1 MDSPLDLL
9 SCSHSRWRVKSTSE
23 LVWCRQWSKHCSR
36 LLCCRGNLTLRQ
48 SLKCQLTFQPH
59 EVNSCSFDYQKD
71 IQMDSR
77 HQQLKRTSR
86 DGSGI
91 SSGHHLDAFLVMYS
105 GSVELGWNIDPEHTE
120 EIAHS
125 TWLGGNALPAATTP
139 RFPVR
144 VRWWMDGWNC
154 NNVCM
159 CRYAF
164 ALFFRKYR
172 ETQTPPLK
180 ENCVL
185 IGNGHYCLYSGPI
198 HHLEVCL
205 CVCVSLCVCLAETD
219 KDCPST
225 LFSWHLS
232 IKGGKGLA
240 EIGSGFS
247 ICHTHKVADYWH
259 FAFVLHK
266 TEILAIL
273 SLYGSLAS
281 EENWRLF
288 IFCFFFPTSDFFHT
302 TKPLAFLLSR
312 LNIYTAKKANI
323 ACNLHVT

>member
-1 MDSPLDLL
+1 MDSTLDLL

-48 SLKCQLTFQPH
+48 NLKFTCELTFQPH

-71 IQMDSR
+71 IQKDSR
-77 HQQLKRTSR
+77 HQQLKRTSW

-105 GSVELGWNIDPEHTE
+105 GSVELGWNIDPEHSE

-125 TWLGGNALPAATTP
+125 TWLGSRMLCLQPP
-139 RFPVR
+139 RPGSPVR
-144 VRWWMDGWNC
+144 VRRWMDGIATMC
-154 NNVCM
+154 VCGVM
-159 CRYAF
+159 HLHF
-164 ALFFRKYR
+164 FFRKYR
-172 ETQTPPLK
+172 ETQIPPLK
-180 ENCVL
+180 ENCVP

-240 EIGSGFS
+240 EIDSGFC
-247 ICHTHKVADYWH
+247 ICHTHKVADYWC

-273 SLYGSLAS
+273 SLYGILG
-281 EENWRLF
+281 E
-288 IFCFFFPTSDFFHT
+288 
-302 TKPLAFLLSR
+302 
-312 LNIYTAKKANI
+312 
-323 ACNLHVT
+323 